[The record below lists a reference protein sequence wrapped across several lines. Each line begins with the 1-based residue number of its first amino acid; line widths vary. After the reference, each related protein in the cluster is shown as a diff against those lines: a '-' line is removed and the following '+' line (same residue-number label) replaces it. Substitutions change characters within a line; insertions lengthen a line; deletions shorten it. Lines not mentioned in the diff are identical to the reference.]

1 MVAISIGVA
10 LILGFLLG
18 FIPEQRKNSTA
29 TSERDTAQSQLVT
42 VQKEADLSS
51 FKVRAAMTY
60 IQAEKKN
67 FSNASSSAS
76 SFFTDLQAYAAQTS
90 DSGLKQQLESVLSQR
105 DSIISGLAKAD
116 PAVTEQ
122 LQNLFLKMQS
132 IQPTGDPGE

>member
-1 MVAISIGVA
+1 MVAVSIGVA

-18 FIPEQRKNSTA
+18 FIPGQRKNSTA

-42 VQKEADLSS
+42 MQKADLSS

-60 IQAEKKN
+60 IQAEKKI

-76 SFFTDLQAYAAQTS
+76 SFFTDLHAYAAQTS

-122 LQNLFLKMQS
+122 LQNPFLKMQS
-132 IQPTGDPGE
+132 IQPTGNAGE